1 PLLLLASTSPWWSPP
16 DSYLT
21 GWSPPD
27 SYLPGWSPRVC
38 RGGALL
44 SAGVEPRTLIAQS
57 PGLSQ
62 NLVPG
67 LEISSLPDL
76 FEISRLQ
83 IPKQTLQT
91 KEESEKPLSSISNT
105 YPGAPQPALLR
116 ILGDR

>member
-1 PLLLLASTSPWWSPP
+1 KACTHL
-16 DSYLT
+16 
-21 GWSPPD
+21 
-27 SYLPGWSPRVC
+27 C
-38 RGGALL
+38 N
-44 SAGVEPRTLIAQS
+44 QS

-67 LEISSLPDL
+67 LEISSLSDL

-91 KEESEKPLSSISNT
+91 KEESEKPLSSVSNL

-116 ILGDR
+116 IQGDRSPHCHNIYTHTHTYSISQK

>member
-1 PLLLLASTSPWWSPP
+1 KACTHL
-16 DSYLT
+16 
-21 GWSPPD
+21 
-27 SYLPGWSPRVC
+27 C
-38 RGGALL
+38 N
-44 SAGVEPRTLIAQS
+44 QS
-57 PGLSQ
+57 PGHSQ

-91 KEESEKPLSSISNT
+91 KEESEKPLSSVSNT

-116 ILGDR
+116 IQGDRSPHCHNTHTHTHTRVPQFTNLM